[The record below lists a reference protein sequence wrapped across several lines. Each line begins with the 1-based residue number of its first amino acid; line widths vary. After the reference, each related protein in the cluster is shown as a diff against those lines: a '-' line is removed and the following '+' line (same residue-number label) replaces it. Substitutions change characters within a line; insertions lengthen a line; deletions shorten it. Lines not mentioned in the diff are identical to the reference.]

1 MLPPASTGVKWKSMK
16 RYSLYFVSPRSVEVR
31 EETLA
36 EPAPDQ
42 VLVET
47 ICSAISPGTEMLVYR
62 GEFPDMLVDPNI
74 GALSGDFAYPL
85 CYGYACIGRI
95 KAIGK
100 QVNKEWQDR
109 LVFSFQPHCSHFLA
123 RPESLLRVPPDL
135 QAEAAAF
142 LPNMETAVNLV
153 QDAKPILGERAMVF
167 GQGIVGLLTAS
178 LLMEFPLDT
187 LLTADR
193 FELRRK
199 ASMGLGVK
207 ACLDPAEPNFKDK
220 AKSLLNPDA
229 DLSIELSGSPDA
241 LNDAIAM
248 TGFSGRIV
256 IGSWYGRKPAQLD
269 LGGSFHRSR
278 IKLISS
284 QVSSISPEL
293 SGRWDKSRR
302 FEVAWQAIQRIQP
315 QKWITH
321 RFSLGQAQEAYR
333 LLDESPEVAI
343 QVMLAYS

>member
-1 MLPPASTGVKWKSMK
+1 MK
-16 RYSLYFVSPRSVEVR
+16 RRSLYFVSPRSAEVR

-47 ICSAISPGTEMLVYR
+47 ICSAISPGTELLVYR
-62 GEFPDMLVDPNI
+62 GEFPNLPVDTNI
-74 GALSGDFAYPL
+74 ESLKGNFTYPL
-85 CYGYACIGRI
+85 CYGYACIGHV
-95 KAIGK
+95 KAIGE

-109 LVFSFQPHCSHFLA
+109 LVFSFQPHCSHFLI
-123 RPESLLRVPPDL
+123 RPESLLPVPPDL

-199 ASMGLGVK
+199 ASMDLGVK
-207 ACLDPAEPNFKDK
+207 ACLDPGRQDFK
-220 AKSLLNPDA
+220 AAARSLLNTDA
-229 DLSIELSGSPDA
+229 DFSIELSGSNDA
-241 LNDAIAM
+241 LNDAIAL
-248 TGFSGRIV
+248 TGFSGRVV
-256 IGSWYGRKPAQLD
+256 IGSWYGRKPAPLD
-269 LGGSFHRSR
+269 LGGDFHRSR

-293 SGRWDKSRR
+293 TGRWDKSRR
-302 FEVAWQAIQRIQP
+302 YNAAWEAIRRVQP
-315 QKWITH
+315 AKWITC
-321 RFSLGQAQEAYR
+321 RFPFNKAQDAYR
-333 LLDESPEVAI
+333 LLDESPEEAI
-343 QVMLAYS
+343 QVMLTYS